1 MAATREA
8 LEKAVF
14 AEFATSTK
22 WDGYKTLE
30 SLVDAGATLKSRTE
44 RDDFAHHLATAVLRA
59 ILESRD

>member
-14 AEFATSTK
+14 AEFATSR

-30 SLVDAGATLKSRTE
+30 SLVDAGATLKNRTE
-44 RDDFAHHLATAVLRA
+44 RDDFAHHIATAMLRA
-59 ILESRD
+59 ILESHD